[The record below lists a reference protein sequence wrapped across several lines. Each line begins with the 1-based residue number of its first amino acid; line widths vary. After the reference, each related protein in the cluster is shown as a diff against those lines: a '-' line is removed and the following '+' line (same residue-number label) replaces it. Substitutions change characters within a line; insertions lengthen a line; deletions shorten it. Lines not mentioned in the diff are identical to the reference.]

1 MTEPVLAVSDL
12 DKEIK
17 VEADASDYTIREV
30 LPTKCRDRK

>member
-17 VEADASDYTIREV
+17 VEADVSDYTIRGV
-30 LPTKCRDRK
+30 LSTKCRDRK